1 MQVLK
6 MNGRTLAQEEVLSS
20 NADVRC
26 DSGIDDSVLKKLL
39 ASEDPDLWLTVIVL
53 TGLSILFPWLNG
65 LRQHQGTH
73 FLETRSP
80 LYFSDSY

>member
-1 MQVLK
+1 M
-6 MNGRTLAQEEVLSS
+6 LSS
-20 NADVRC
+20 NADVKC